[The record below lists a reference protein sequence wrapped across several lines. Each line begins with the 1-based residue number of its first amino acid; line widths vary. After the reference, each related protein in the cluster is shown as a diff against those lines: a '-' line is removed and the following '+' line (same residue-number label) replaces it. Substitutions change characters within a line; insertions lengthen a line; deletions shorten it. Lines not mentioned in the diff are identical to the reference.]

1 MKKLFSSLIILATL
15 SVSACTDVVSTHGH
29 VLQRATLDD
38 VRPGVATKQ
47 DIQNKLGH
55 PTSTGAFDASVWY
68 YISQVRIR
76 RSFFNPVT
84 AQQRVLVMRF
94 DANDIL
100 EKISMLDE
108 EESQEV
114 TLVSRQTPT
123 AGHKLSILE
132 QLLGNVGRFV
142 KKE

>member
-1 MKKLFSSLIILATL
+1 MRITLLSICLLGALAI
-15 SVSACTDVVSTHGH
+15 SACSDVVSTHGQ
-29 VLQRATLDD
+29 VLQTTTIED
-38 VRPGVATKQ
+38 VRPGLATKQ
-47 DIQNKLGH
+47 DVQAKLGS
-55 PTSTGAFDASVWY
+55 PTSTAAFDTSTWY

-84 AQQRVLVMRF
+84 AQQRVLVLHF
-94 DANDIL
+94 DGNDVL
-100 EKISMLDE
+100 DRISMLDE
-108 EESQEV
+108 DQSEEV

>member
-1 MKKLFSSLIILATL
+1 MCLLGALAI
-15 SVSACTDVVSTHGH
+15 SACSDVVSTHGQ
-29 VLQRATLDD
+29 VLQTATIED
-38 VRPGVATKQ
+38 VRPGLATKQ
-47 DIQNKLGH
+47 DIQAKLGS
-55 PTSTGAFDASVWY
+55 PTSTAAFDTSTWY

-84 AQQRVLVMRF
+84 AQQRVLVLHF
-94 DANDIL
+94 DGNDVL
-100 EKISMLDE
+100 DHISMLDE
-108 EESQEV
+108 DQSEEV

>member
-1 MKKLFSSLIILATL
+1 MRITLL
-15 SVSACTDVVSTHGH
+15 SVCLLGALAISACSDVVSTHGQ
-29 VLQRATLDD
+29 VLQTATIED
-38 VRPGVATKQ
+38 VRPGLATKQ
-47 DIQNKLGH
+47 DIQAKLGS
-55 PTSTGAFDASVWY
+55 PTSTAAFDTSTWY

-84 AQQRVLVMRF
+84 AQQRVLVLHF
-94 DANDIL
+94 DGNDVL
-100 EKISMLDE
+100 DRISMLDE
-108 EESQEV
+108 DQSEEV

-142 KKE
+142 NKE

>member
-1 MKKLFSSLIILATL
+1 MCLLGALAI
-15 SVSACTDVVSTHGH
+15 SACSDVVSTHGQ
-29 VLQRATLDD
+29 VLQTATIED
-38 VRPGVATKQ
+38 VRPGLATKQ
-47 DIQNKLGH
+47 DIQAKLGS
-55 PTSTGAFDASVWY
+55 PTSTAAFDTSTWY

-84 AQQRVLVMRF
+84 TQQRVLVLHF
-94 DANDIL
+94 DGNDVL
-100 EKISMLDE
+100 DRISMLDE
-108 EESQEV
+108 DQSEEV

>member
-1 MKKLFSSLIILATL
+1 MRITLLTMCLLGALAI
-15 SVSACTDVVSTHGH
+15 SACSDVVSTHGQ
-29 VLQRATLDD
+29 VLQTATIED
-38 VRPGVATKQ
+38 VRPGLATKQ
-47 DIQNKLGH
+47 DIQAKLGS
-55 PTSTGAFDASVWY
+55 PTSTAAFDTSTWY

-84 AQQRVLVMRF
+84 AQQRVLVLHF
-94 DANDIL
+94 DGNDVL
-100 EKISMLDE
+100 DRISMLDE
-108 EESQEV
+108 DQSEEV

>member
-1 MKKLFSSLIILATL
+1 MRITLL
-15 SVSACTDVVSTHGH
+15 SVCLLGALAISACSDVVSTHGQ
-29 VLQRATLDD
+29 VLQTATIED
-38 VRPGVATKQ
+38 VRPGLATKQ
-47 DIQNKLGH
+47 DIQAKLGS
-55 PTSTGAFDASVWY
+55 PTSTAAFDTSTWY

-76 RSFFNPVT
+76 RSFFNPLT
-84 AQQRVLVMRF
+84 AQHRLLVLHIDGNYVLDR
-94 DANDIL
+94 
-100 EKISMLDE
+100 ISMLDE
-108 EESQEV
+108 DQSEEV

>member
-1 MKKLFSSLIILATL
+1 MRITLLSICLLGALAI
-15 SVSACTDVVSTHGH
+15 SACSDVVSTHGQ
-29 VLQRATLDD
+29 VLQTATIED
-38 VRPGVATKQ
+38 VRPGLATKQ
-47 DIQNKLGH
+47 DIQAKLGS
-55 PTSTGAFDASVWY
+55 PTSTAAFDTSTWY

-84 AQQRVLVMRF
+84 AQQRVLVLHF
-94 DANDIL
+94 DGNDVL
-100 EKISMLDE
+100 DRISMLDE
-108 EESQEV
+108 DQSEEV

>member
-1 MKKLFSSLIILATL
+1 MRITLL
-15 SVSACTDVVSTHGH
+15 SVCLLGALAISACSDVVSTHGQ
-29 VLQRATLDD
+29 VLQTATIED
-38 VRPGVATKQ
+38 VRPGLATKQ
-47 DIQNKLGH
+47 DIQAKLGS
-55 PTSTGAFDASVWY
+55 PTSTAAFDTSTWY

-84 AQQRVLVMRF
+84 AQQRVLVLHF
-94 DANDIL
+94 DGNDVL
-100 EKISMLDE
+100 DRISMLDE
-108 EESQEV
+108 DQSEEV

>member
-1 MKKLFSSLIILATL
+1 MRITLISICLIGALAI
-15 SVSACTDVVSTHGH
+15 SACSDVVSTHGQ
-29 VLQRATLDD
+29 VLQTATIED
-38 VRPGVATKQ
+38 VRPGLATKQ
-47 DIQNKLGH
+47 DIQAKLGS
-55 PTSTGAFDASVWY
+55 PTSTAAFDTSTWY

-84 AQQRVLVMRF
+84 AQQRVLVLHF
-94 DANDIL
+94 DDNDVL
-100 EKISMLDE
+100 DRISMLDE
-108 EESQEV
+108 DQSEEV

>member
-1 MKKLFSSLIILATL
+1 MRITLLSICLLGALAI
-15 SVSACTDVVSTHGH
+15 SACSDVVSTHGQ
-29 VLQRATLDD
+29 VLQTTTIED
-38 VRPGVATKQ
+38 VRPGLATKQ
-47 DIQNKLGH
+47 DIQAKLGS
-55 PTSTGAFDASVWY
+55 PTSTAAFDTSTWY

-84 AQQRVLVMRF
+84 AQQRVLVLHF
-94 DANDIL
+94 DGNDVL
-100 EKISMLDE
+100 DRISMLDE
-108 EESQEV
+108 DQSEEV

>member
-1 MKKLFSSLIILATL
+1 MCLLGALAI
-15 SVSACTDVVSTHGH
+15 SACSDVVSTHGQ
-29 VLQRATLDD
+29 VLQTATIED
-38 VRPGVATKQ
+38 VRPGLATKQ
-47 DIQNKLGH
+47 DIQAKLGS
-55 PTSTGAFDASVWY
+55 PTSTAAFDTSTWY

-84 AQQRVLVMRF
+84 AQQRVLVLHF
-94 DANDIL
+94 DGNDVL
-100 EKISMLDE
+100 DRISMLDE
-108 EESQEV
+108 DQSEEV

>member
-1 MKKLFSSLIILATL
+1 MRITLLSICLLGALAI
-15 SVSACTDVVSTHGH
+15 SACSDVVSTHGQ
-29 VLQRATLDD
+29 VLQTTTIED
-38 VRPGVATKQ
+38 VRPGLATKQ
-47 DIQNKLGH
+47 DIQTKLGS
-55 PTSTGAFDASVWY
+55 PTSTAAFDTSTWY

-84 AQQRVLVMRF
+84 AQQRVLVLHF
-94 DANDIL
+94 DGNDVL
-100 EKISMLDE
+100 DRISMLDE
-108 EESQEV
+108 DQSEEV

>member
-1 MKKLFSSLIILATL
+1 MRITLL
-15 SVSACTDVVSTHGH
+15 SVCLLGALAISACSDVVSTHGQ
-29 VLQRATLDD
+29 VLQTATIED
-38 VRPGVATKQ
+38 VRPGLATKQ
-47 DIQNKLGH
+47 DIQAKLGS
-55 PTSTGAFDASVWY
+55 PTSTAAFDTSTWY

-84 AQQRVLVMRF
+84 AQQRVLVLHF
-94 DANDIL
+94 DGNDVL
-100 EKISMLDE
+100 DRISMLDE
-108 EESQEV
+108 DQSEEV

-132 QLLGNVGRFV
+132 QLPGNVGRFV

>member
-1 MKKLFSSLIILATL
+1 MRITLLTMCLLGALAI
-15 SVSACTDVVSTHGH
+15 SACSDVGSTHGQ
-29 VLQRATLDD
+29 VLQTATIED
-38 VRPGVATKQ
+38 VRPGLATKQ
-47 DIQNKLGH
+47 DIQAKLGS
-55 PTSTGAFDASVWY
+55 PTSTAAFDTSTWY

-84 AQQRVLVMRF
+84 AQQRVLVLHF
-94 DANDIL
+94 DGNDVL
-100 EKISMLDE
+100 DRISMLDE
-108 EESQEV
+108 DQSEEV

>member
-1 MKKLFSSLIILATL
+1 MRITLLSICLLGALAI
-15 SVSACTDVVSTHGH
+15 SACSDVVSTHGQ
-29 VLQRATLDD
+29 VLQTTTIED
-38 VRPGVATKQ
+38 VRPGLATKQ
-47 DIQNKLGH
+47 DIQAKLGS
-55 PTSTGAFDASVWY
+55 PTSTAAFDTSTWH

-84 AQQRVLVMRF
+84 AQQRVLVLHF
-94 DANDIL
+94 DGNDVL
-100 EKISMLDE
+100 DRISMLDE
-108 EESQEV
+108 DQSEEV

>member
-1 MKKLFSSLIILATL
+1 
-15 SVSACTDVVSTHGH
+15 
-29 VLQRATLDD
+29 
-38 VRPGVATKQ
+38 
-47 DIQNKLGH
+47 
-55 PTSTGAFDASVWY
+55 
-68 YISQVRIR
+68 
-76 RSFFNPVT
+76 
-84 AQQRVLVMRF
+84 
-94 DANDIL
+94 
-100 EKISMLDE
+100 MLDE